1 MNGCRRRRWR
11 FARPLAGWPTC
22 GLTHHQLGTEALGGM
37 GGVSL
42 MSQIIGSVVG
52 VAYAV
57 IAGLV
62 VYGILR
68 AVTGLRMSDEDQRI
82 GADLAIHKISA
93 NPESDM
99 MR

>member
-1 MNGCRRRRWR
+1 
-11 FARPLAGWPTC
+11 
-22 GLTHHQLGTEALGGM
+22 
-37 GGVSL
+37 
-42 MSQIIGSVVG
+42 

-68 AVTGLRMSDEDQRI
+68 AMVGLRMSDEDQRI
-82 GADLAIHKISA
+82 GADLSIHKIGA